1 MILKIKKYG
10 AEMENENITGKL
22 KRWIFF
28 GLTVP
33 LTFAAAIGYGVFKH
47 YHSTEELQIADAKVT
62 GTLVSVRTLVDGKV
76 SEQLFEDGAEVK
88 AGDIIAR
95 LEVDVNEET
104 IAQLEDTVALAKQN
118 YEDLKRG
125 QIVKVPVKRVR
136 MIPGTPAAP
145 QTPQTPLPRRPANS
159 SLASLEERANR
170 MQELFEMGAVSKKE
184 MDAAIRAY
192 ENAKASSADDSSYST
207 PSTPAASSAL
217 TYIEEIEY
225 VDQWQPTPAP
235 VLQNAENAIKQ
246 AELSLNVALQEA
258 QETEVIAPVSGAIYY
273 SAELEKEVTAGNSI
287 AKIGDSNELWLA
299 AEVSQ
304 EIFDK
309 VNLGSPVNYTLEGAN
324 LSGTVIEKIEP
335 NIKDPTE
342 IENLPQW
349 IPPTAENEHPEFA
362 LEVEEKH
369 GDERPNDKYILKF
382 SLPTDFDCK
391 PNSSTNVKI
400 KLFRI

>member
-1 MILKIKKYG
+1 
-10 AEMENENITGKL
+10 MENENITGKL
-22 KRWIFF
+22 KRRIFL

-33 LTFAAAIGYGVFKH
+33 LIIAAAIGYGVFKH

-62 GTLVSVRTLVDGKV
+62 GTLVSVRTLVDGKI

-104 IAQLEDTVALAKQN
+104 IAQLEDTVALAKRN

-136 MIPGTPAAP
+136 MIPATPAAP
-145 QTPQTPLPRRPANS
+145 QTPLPSRPSNS

-170 MQELFEMGAVSKKE
+170 MQELFDMGAVSKKE

-192 ENAKASSADDSSYST
+192 ENAKASGAADSSY
-207 PSTPAASSAL
+207 STPAASSAP

-273 SAELEKEVTAGNSI
+273 SAEPEKEVTAGNSI

-309 VNLGSPVNYTLEGAN
+309 VHLGLPVNYTLEGAN

-349 IPPTAENEHPEFA
+349 IPPTAENAHPEFA
-362 LEVEEKH
+362 LEMEENH

-382 SLPTDFDCK
+382 SLPPDFDCK
-391 PNSSTNVKI
+391 PNSSTNIKI

>member
-1 MILKIKKYG
+1 
-10 AEMENENITGKL
+10 MENENITGKL
-22 KRWIFF
+22 KRRIFL

-33 LTFAAAIGYGVFKH
+33 LIIAAAIGYGVFKH
-47 YHSTEELQIADAKVT
+47 YHSTEEFQITDAKVT

-104 IAQLEDTVALAKQN
+104 IAQLEDTVALAKRN

-136 MIPGTPAAP
+136 MIPATPAAP
-145 QTPQTPLPRRPANS
+145 QTPQTPSSRGRLPSASSS

-170 MQELFEMGAVSKKE
+170 MRDLFDMGAVSKKE

-192 ENAKASSADDSSYST
+192 ENAKSSGADDSSYST
-207 PSTPAASSAL
+207 PAASSAP

-273 SAELEKEVTAGNSI
+273 SAEPEKEVTAGNSI

-309 VNLGSPVNYTLEGAN
+309 VHLGLPVNYTLEGAN

-349 IPPTAENEHPEFA
+349 IPPTAENAHPEFA
-362 LEVEEKH
+362 LEMEENH

-382 SLPTDFDCK
+382 SLPPDFDCK
-391 PNSSTNVKI
+391 PNSSTNIKI

>member
-1 MILKIKKYG
+1 
-10 AEMENENITGKL
+10 MENENITGKL
-22 KRWIFF
+22 KRLIFF
-28 GLTVP
+28 GSTIIL
-33 LTFAAAIGYGVFKH
+33 ACSAAIGYGVFKH

-76 SEQLFEDGAEVK
+76 SEILFEEGAEVQ
-88 AGDIIAR
+88 AGEVIAR
-95 LEVDVNEET
+95 LEVDVNAET
-104 IAQLEDTVALAKQN
+104 IAQLENTVALAKQN
-118 YEDLKRG
+118 YEKLKLG
-125 QIVKVPVKRVR
+125 QTVKVPVKRIR
-136 MIPGTPAAP
+136 MIPATPATPAAP
-145 QTPQTPLPRRPANS
+145 QTPQTQFPRRPANS
-159 SLASLEERANR
+159 SLSSLEERANR

-184 MDAAIRAY
+184 LEAAIRAY
-192 ENAKASSADDSSYST
+192 ENAKASGASDSADST
-207 PSTPAASSAL
+207 PSTPAVSNAP
-217 TYIEEIEY
+217 TYVEEIEY

-273 SAELEKEVTAGNSI
+273 SAEVEKEVMAGNSI
-287 AKIGDSNELWLA
+287 AKIGDSRELWLA

-309 VNLGSPVNYTLEGAN
+309 VNLGSPVDYNLEGAN

-349 IPPTAENEHPEFA
+349 IPPTSESAHPEFA
-362 LEVEEKH
+362 LEMEEKH

>member
-1 MILKIKKYG
+1 
-10 AEMENENITGKL
+10 MENENITAKL
-22 KRWIFF
+22 KRRIFF
-28 GLTVP
+28 GLTII
-33 LTFAAAIGYGVFKH
+33 LACSAAIGYGVFKH

-76 SEQLFEDGAEVK
+76 REILFEEGAEVK

-104 IAQLEDTVALAKQN
+104 INQLEDSVALAKQN
-118 YEDLKRG
+118 YEKLKLG
-125 QIVKVPVKRVR
+125 QTVKVPVKRVR
-136 MIPGTPAAP
+136 MIPAKPAAPAAP
-145 QTPQTPLPRRPANS
+145 QMSQDILPRRPANS
-159 SLASLEERANR
+159 SLSSLEERANR

-184 MDAAIRAY
+184 LEAAIRAY
-192 ENAKASSADDSSYST
+192 ENAKASGVSDSSPST
-207 PSTPAASSAL
+207 PSTPAASSAP
-217 TYIEEIEY
+217 TYVEEIEY

-258 QETEVIAPVSGAIYY
+258 QETDVIAPVSGAIYY
-273 SAELEKEVTAGNSI
+273 SAEVEKEVTAGNSI
-287 AKIGDSNELWLA
+287 AKIGDSRELWLA

-309 VNLGSPVNYTLEGAN
+309 VHLGLPVNYTLEGAN

-335 NIKDPTE
+335 NIKDVTE

-349 IPPTAENEHPEFA
+349 IPPTAENAHPEFA
-362 LEVEEKH
+362 LEMEEKH

-382 SLPTDFDCK
+382 SLPADFDCK

>member
-1 MILKIKKYG
+1 
-10 AEMENENITGKL
+10 MENENITAKL
-22 KRWIFF
+22 KRRIFF
-28 GLTVP
+28 GLTII
-33 LTFAAAIGYGVFKH
+33 LACSAAIGYGVFKH
-47 YHSTEELQIADAKVT
+47 YHSTEEIQIADAKVT

-76 SEQLFEDGAEVK
+76 REILFEEGTEVK
-88 AGDIIAR
+88 AGEVIAR

-104 IAQLEDTVALAKQN
+104 INQLEDSVALAKQN

-136 MIPGTPAAP
+136 MIPAKPAAPAAPAAP
-145 QTPQTPLPRRPANS
+145 QMSQDILPRRPANS
-159 SLASLEERANR
+159 SLSSLEERANR

-184 MDAAIRAY
+184 LEAAIRAY
-192 ENAKASSADDSSYST
+192 ENAKASGVSDSSPST
-207 PSTPAASSAL
+207 PSTPAASSAP
-217 TYIEEIEY
+217 TYVEEIEY

-258 QETEVIAPVSGAIYY
+258 QETDVIAPVSGAIYY
-273 SAELEKEVTAGNSI
+273 SAEVEKEVTAGNSI
-287 AKIGDSNELWLA
+287 AKIGDSRELWLA

-309 VNLGSPVNYTLEGAN
+309 IKLGSPVNYTLDGAN

-349 IPPTAENEHPEFA
+349 IPPTAENAHPEFA
-362 LEVEEKH
+362 LEMEENH

-382 SLPTDFDCK
+382 SLPADVDCK